1 MSIPGTYLPVKDSR
15 GIREAVMR
23 AVYLICGGV
32 VAALAFAAA
41 EQARAQEVF
50 RVGITAPTVNM
61 LPLWMARDAGLFR
74 MRGLN
79 VEIVT
84 TDGGSRGLA
93 MVGQGRLQA
102 MTVGLSATI
111 DANTK
116 GGDYRLIASGANTMS
131 FRFVGASGVTAGAL
145 RGKIVGVSAFGSESD
160 VAATMA
166 LRQLGLTRQDVRL
179 VEAGG
184 TLDRLEALRAG
195 RIAATAL
202 NEPADSQ
209 AARSGLP
216 LLVDLKANLPWI
228 FTALVVNRGYIETNR
243 ATLLN
248 FLRAYGEGIHLAL
261 ADEARAKRVLA
272 AEFAQ
277 FSPEI
282 VQITY
287 DDFKARVPRDATP
300 SPEGIATQLRE
311 FASLGIPLKSAN
323 AADYVDASLIEELK
337 REGFFAAM
345 AAKYGTR

>member
-1 MSIPGTYLPVKDSR
+1 
-15 GIREAVMR
+15 MR
-23 AVYLICGGV
+23 AVQV
-32 VAALAFAAA
+32 VCAAVFAILGITAMGKA
-41 EQARAQEVF
+41 WAQETF

-74 MRGLN
+74 PRGLD
-79 VEIVT
+79 VEIVNT
-84 TDGGSRGLA
+84 EGGSRGLA
-93 MVGQGRLQA
+93 MVGQGHLQA

-131 FRFVGASGVTAGAL
+131 FRFFGAGGVAAATL
-145 RGKIVGVSAFGSESD
+145 RGKTIGVSAFGSESD

-166 LRQLGLTRQDVRL
+166 LRQLGLTRGDVTV

-184 TLDRLEALRAG
+184 TLDRLDALRAG

-209 AARSGLP
+209 AQMSGLP

-228 FTALVVNRGYIETNR
+228 FTAIVVERRYLETHR

-261 ADEARAKRVLA
+261 ADDARAKRVLST
-272 AEFAQ
+272 EFKD
-277 FSPEI
+277 FSPQI

-287 DDFKARVPRDATP
+287 DDFKARVPRDAAP
-300 SPEGIATQLRE
+300 APNGIVTQLRE
-311 FASLGIPLKSAN
+311 FPALGIPIKSTN
-323 AADYVDASLIEELK
+323 PSDYVDASLIEDLR
-337 REGFFAAM
+337 REGFFTAM
-345 AAKYGTR
+345 QSKYRTQ

>member
-1 MSIPGTYLPVKDSR
+1 
-15 GIREAVMR
+15 MR
-23 AVYLICGGV
+23 AVHFIC
-32 VAALAFAAA
+32 AALCTVLGLAANWA
-41 EQARAQEVF
+41 GAQETF

-79 VEIVT
+79 VEIVNT
-84 TDGGSRGLA
+84 EGGSRGLA
-93 MVGQGRLQA
+93 QVGQGRLQA

-131 FRFVGASGVTAGAL
+131 FRFFGAPGIGVNTL
-145 RGKIVGVSAFGSESD
+145 RAKPVGVSSFGSESD

-166 LRQLGLTRQDVRL
+166 LKRLGLTRENVMV
-179 VEAGG
+179 VESGG

-209 AARSGLP
+209 AQMSGLP
-216 LLVDLKANLPWI
+216 LLMDLKANLPWI
-228 FTALVVNRGYIETNR
+228 FTAIVVDRRYLETHR

-261 ADEARAKRVLA
+261 GDETRAKRVLA
-272 AEFAQ
+272 AEFRQ
-277 FSPEI
+277 FSPAI

-287 DDFKARVPRDATP
+287 DDFKARVPRDASP
-300 SPEGIATQLRE
+300 SPDGIATQLRE
-311 FASLGIPLKSAN
+311 FPGLGIPLKSTN
-323 AADYVDASLIEELK
+323 AADYVDATLIDDLK
-337 REGFFAAM
+337 REGFFTAM
-345 AAKYGTR
+345 QVKYRTQ

>member
-1 MSIPGTYLPVKDSR
+1 
-15 GIREAVMR
+15 MR
-23 AVYLICGGV
+23 AVYFIC
-32 VAALAFAAA
+32 AAFCAVLGFAADTA
-41 EQARAQEVF
+41 VAQETF

-79 VEIVT
+79 VEIVNT
-84 TDGGSRGLA
+84 EGGSRGLA

-131 FRFVGASGVTAGAL
+131 FRFFGANGLTASSL
-145 RGKIVGVSAFGSESD
+145 KGKTVGVSSFGSESD

-166 LRQLGLTRQDVRL
+166 LRQLGLTRQDVRI
-179 VEAGG
+179 VESGG
-184 TLDRLEALRAG
+184 TLDRLEALRSG

-209 AARSGLP
+209 ASRGGLP
-216 LLVDLKANLPWI
+216 LLVDLKADLPWI
-228 FTALVVNRGYIETNR
+228 FTAIVVNRRYVETNR
-243 ATLLN
+243 ETLLN
-248 FLRAYGEGIHLAL
+248 FLRAYGEAIHLAL

-272 AEFAQ
+272 AEFKD
-277 FSPEI
+277 FSPE
-282 VQITY
+282 VAQITY
-287 DDFKARVPRDATP
+287 DDFKARVPRDAGP
-300 SPEGIATQLRE
+300 APAGIETMLRE
-311 FASLGIPLKSAN
+311 FPLLGLPLKSAD
-323 AADYVDASLIEELK
+323 AADYVDASLIEDLR

-345 AAKYGTR
+345 QAKYRTQ

>member
-1 MSIPGTYLPVKDSR
+1 
-15 GIREAVMR
+15 MR
-23 AVYLICGGV
+23 AVYVIS
-32 VAALAFAAA
+32 AALGAALGLAATAAA
-41 EQARAQEVF
+41 GAQEIF

-79 VEIVT
+79 VEIVNT
-84 TDGGSRGLA
+84 EGGSRGLA
-93 MVGQGRLQA
+93 MVGEGRLEA

-131 FRFVGASGVTAGAL
+131 FRFFGAAGVSGISL
-145 RGKIVGVSAFGSESD
+145 RGKTVGVSSFGSESD

-166 LRQLGLTRQDVRL
+166 LRQLGLARGDVTI
-179 VEAGG
+179 VESGG

-209 AARSGLP
+209 AQMSGLP
-216 LLVDLKANLPWI
+216 LLVDLKADLPWV
-228 FTALVVNRGYIETNR
+228 FTAIVVDRPYLETHR

-261 ADEARAKRVLA
+261 ADETRAKRVLA
-272 AEFAQ
+272 AEFPR
-277 FSPEI
+277 FSSE
-282 VQITY
+282 VLQITY
-287 DDFKARVPRDATP
+287 DDFKARVPRDAAP
-300 SPEGIATQLRE
+300 SQAGIETMLRE
-311 FASLGIPLKSAN
+311 FPGLGIPLKSADPS
-323 AADYVDASLIEELK
+323 DYVDASLIDELN

-345 AAKYGTR
+345 HAKYRTQ

>member
-1 MSIPGTYLPVKDSR
+1 
-15 GIREAVMR
+15 MR
-23 AVYLICGGV
+23 AIHFLC
-32 VAALAFAAA
+32 AALGALLSLASGSAN
-41 EQARAQEVF
+41 AQETF

-79 VEIVT
+79 VEIVNT
-84 TDGGSRGLA
+84 EGGSRGLA
-93 MVGQGRLQA
+93 LVGQGRLQA

-116 GGDYRLIASGANTMS
+116 SGDYRLIASGANTMS
-131 FRFVGASGVTAGAL
+131 FRFFGANGVSAGSL
-145 RGKIVGVSAFGSESD
+145 KGKTVGVSSFGSESD

-166 LRQLGLTRQDVRL
+166 LRQLNLTRRDVTV

-184 TLDRLEALRAG
+184 TLDRLAALRAG

-209 AARSGLP
+209 AQMSGLP

-228 FTALVVNRGYIETNR
+228 FTAIVVDKRYLETHR

-248 FLRAYGEGIHLAL
+248 FLRAYGEGIHMAL
-261 ADEARAKRVLA
+261 ADEARAKCVLA
-272 AEFAQ
+272 SEFTA
-277 FSPEI
+277 FSPDI

-287 DDFKARVPRDATP
+287 DDFKARVPRDAAP
-300 SPEGIATQLRE
+300 SPDGIATQLRE
-311 FASLGIPLKSAN
+311 FAALSIPIKSAN
-323 AADYVDASLIEELK
+323 PSDYVDASLIEDL
-337 REGFFAAM
+337 RHEGFFTAM
-345 AAKYGTR
+345 QAKYRTQ

>member
-1 MSIPGTYLPVKDSR
+1 
-15 GIREAVMR
+15 MR
-23 AVYLICGGV
+23 AVHLIC
-32 VAALAFAAA
+32 AALCAALGLA
-41 EQARAQEVF
+41 AGPLAAQEVF

-74 MRGLN
+74 MRGLDI
-79 VEIVT
+79 EIVNT
-84 TDGGSRGLA
+84 EGGSRGLA
-93 MVGQGRLQA
+93 QVGQGRLQA

-131 FRFVGASGVTAGAL
+131 FRFFGANGVTAATL
-145 RGKIVGVSAFGSESD
+145 KGKTVGVSSFGSESD
-160 VAATMA
+160 VAATMS
-166 LRQLGLTRQDVRL
+166 LRQLGFARRDVTV
-179 VEAGG
+179 VESGG

-209 AARSGLP
+209 AQRSGLP

-228 FTALVVNRGYIETNR
+228 FTAIVVEKRYLDTHR
-243 ATLLN
+243 ATLLD

-261 ADEARAKRVLA
+261 SDEARAKRVLA
-272 AEFAQ
+272 AEFMQ

-287 DDFKARVPRDATP
+287 DDFRARVPRDAAP
-300 SPEGIATQLRE
+300 SPDGIATQLRE
-311 FASLGIPLKSAN
+311 FPGLGIPLKSAN

-337 REGFFAAM
+337 REGFFTALQ
-345 AAKYGTR
+345 AKYRTQ

>member
-1 MSIPGTYLPVKDSR
+1 
-15 GIREAVMR
+15 MR
-23 AVYLICGGV
+23 AIQVLC
-32 VAALAFAAA
+32 AALCAALGFAASP
-41 EQARAQEVF
+41 ARAQETF

-79 VEIVT
+79 VEIVNT
-84 TDGGSRGLA
+84 EGGSRGLA
-93 MVGQGRLQA
+93 LVGQGRLQA

-111 DANTK
+111 DAITK

-131 FRFVGASGVTAGAL
+131 FRFFGAGGITPSSL
-145 RGKIVGVSAFGSESD
+145 KGKTIGVSSFGSESD
-160 VAATMA
+160 VAASMA
-166 LRQLGLTRQDVRL
+166 LRQLGLTRRDVTV

-184 TLDRLEALRAG
+184 TLDRLAALRAAK
-195 RIAATAL
+195 ISATAL

-209 AARSGLP
+209 AQMSGLP

-228 FTALVVNRGYIETNR
+228 FTAIVVDRRYLETHR
-243 ATLLN
+243 ATLLS

-261 ADEARAKRVLA
+261 SDEARAKRVLA
-272 AEFAQ
+272 GEFKQ

-287 DDFKARVPRDATP
+287 DDFKARVPRDAAP
-300 SPEGIATQLRE
+300 SPDGIATQLRE
-311 FASLGIPLKSAN
+311 FPALGIPLKSAN
-323 AADYVDASLIEELK
+323 AADYVDASLIEDLR

-345 AAKYGTR
+345 QAKYRTQ

>member
-1 MSIPGTYLPVKDSR
+1 
-15 GIREAVMR
+15 MR
-23 AVYLICGGV
+23 AIHFLC
-32 VAALAFAAA
+32 AALCALLSLASGS
-41 EQARAQEVF
+41 ARAQETF

-74 MRGLN
+74 RRGLN
-79 VEIVT
+79 VEIVNT
-84 TDGGSRGLA
+84 EGGSRGLA

-131 FRFVGASGVTAGAL
+131 FRFFGSAGLTAASL
-145 RGKIVGVSAFGSESD
+145 KGKTVGVSSFGSESD

-166 LRQLGLTRQDVRL
+166 LRQLGLSRRDVTV
-179 VEAGG
+179 VESGG
-184 TLDRLEALRAG
+184 TLDRLDALRSG

-209 AARSGLP
+209 ASRSGLP
-216 LLVDLKANLPWI
+216 LLVDLKADLPWI
-228 FTALVVNRGYIETNR
+228 FTAIVVDRRYLETHR

-248 FLRAYGEGIHLAL
+248 VLRAYVEGIHLAL
-261 ADEARAKRVLA
+261 SDEARARRVLA
-272 AEFAQ
+272 AEFTQ

-287 DDFKARVPRDATP
+287 DDFKTRVPRDAAP
-300 SPEGIATQLRE
+300 APAGIATMLRE
-311 FASLGIPLKSAN
+311 FPRLGLPIKSAN
-323 AADYVDASLIEELK
+323 AADYVDAGLIEELR

-345 AAKYGTR
+345 QTKYRTQ

>member
-1 MSIPGTYLPVKDSR
+1 MSQV
-15 GIREAVMR
+15 
-23 AVYLICGGV
+23 
-32 VAALAFAAA
+32 
-41 EQARAQEVF
+41 RAQEVF

-74 MRGLN
+74 TRGLN

-93 MVGQGRLQA
+93 MVGQGRLEV
-102 MTVGLSATI
+102 MTVGLSGTI

-131 FRFVGASGVTAGAL
+131 FRFFGSRGVTADSL
-145 RGKIVGVSAFGSESD
+145 RGKIIGVSAFGSESD

-166 LRQLGLTRQDVRL
+166 LRELGLTRQDVNV
-179 VEAGG
+179 VESGG

-202 NEPADSQ
+202 NEPADSE
-209 AARSGLP
+209 ASRSRLP

-228 FTALVVNRGYIETNR
+228 FTALVVDRRYIETNR

-248 FLRAYGEGIHLAL
+248 FLRAYGEGIHFAL
-261 ADEARAKRVLA
+261 FDEARAKRVLA
-272 AEFAQ
+272 SEFPQ

-300 SPEGIATQLRE
+300 SPAGIATMLRE
-311 FASLGIPLKSAN
+311 FPRFGIAIKSAN
-323 AADYVDASLIEELK
+323 AADYVDPSLIEELR

-345 AAKYGTR
+345 QAKYRTQ